1 MEATDEQQTAI
12 PPITSVETTAGALS
26 GSSVKT
32 VYATPTPNNTR
43 INRVAFEDWIALG
56 DTDATTTPSDSFD
69 FSEPPIVLLDEPVL
83 VVGSTTNG
91 AISGNETNPIN
102 GGVLLDPSASN
113 TAEGDAR
120 LAGELSLTYTITEA
134 GLRRLGPFNC
144 RGLTGFS
151 CCLLIKHQVRDSDYN
166 GRAIQCHL
174 DYEGSTCKKHYADV
188 ETAKKVL
195 IHENEYEKVSQVPY
209 IQGSWP
215 SCQAASDPG
224 NENGGELLS
233 K

>member
-113 TAEGDAR
+113 TAEGEAR
-120 LAGELSLTYTITEA
+120 LAGELSLTYTITERACAVLGRSIA
-134 GLRRLGPFNC
+134 GIL
-144 RGLTGFS
+144 
-151 CCLLIKHQVRDSDYN
+151 QDS
-166 GRAIQCHL
+166 
-174 DYEGSTCKKHYADV
+174 
-188 ETAKKVL
+188 
-195 IHENEYEKVSQVPY
+195 P
-209 IQGSWP
+209 
-215 SCQAASDPG
+215 AAS
-224 NENGGELLS
+224 LS
-233 K
+233 SIRFVIQITTAAQYSVIWITKDQRARNTTRMWKLRKK